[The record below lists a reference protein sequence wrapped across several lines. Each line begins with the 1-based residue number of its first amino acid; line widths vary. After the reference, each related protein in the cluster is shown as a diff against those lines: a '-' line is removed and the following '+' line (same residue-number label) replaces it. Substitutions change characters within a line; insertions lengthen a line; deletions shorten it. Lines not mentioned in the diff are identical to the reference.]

1 MARLRGYQRN
11 VESRERRERERE
23 TPANVWLET
32 DLSISLMDYRA
43 EEGVNQV
50 WNPGS
55 KLGFVTPSTYK
66 FLILTRRDISLSK
79 WEVLYIGTLPMS
91 PGHMVTCHMVTC
103 HMSHGHMSHG
113 HMSHGYYHY

>member
-1 MARLRGYQRN
+1 MLRA
-11 VESRERRERERE
+11 ERERDRE
-23 TPANVWLET
+23 KPRQMSGWRRT
-32 DLSISLMDYRA
+32 SLADYRA

-91 PGHMVTCHMVTC
+91 PGHV
-103 HMSHGHMSHG
+103 SHGHMSHG